1 MTETRF
7 DMHPQLPRGRIVE
20 WVDIEK
26 AIAFADHAFEGNGE
40 KVVRQLMED
49 QTMLWR
55 ADEVDLDDDGR
66 IVEMRRVQV
75 DMVSFRKWL
84 HVS

>member
-7 DMHPQLPRGRIVE
+7 DMHPQLPRGTIVE
-20 WVDIEK
+20 WVDIGN
-26 AIAFADHAFEGNGE
+26 AIAFADQAFEGNGE
-40 KVVRQLMED
+40 MVVRQLLED
-49 QTMLWR
+49 RTVLWR
-55 ADEVDLDDDGR
+55 ADEVDVDDEGC

-75 DMVSFRKWL
+75 DMVGFRKWL